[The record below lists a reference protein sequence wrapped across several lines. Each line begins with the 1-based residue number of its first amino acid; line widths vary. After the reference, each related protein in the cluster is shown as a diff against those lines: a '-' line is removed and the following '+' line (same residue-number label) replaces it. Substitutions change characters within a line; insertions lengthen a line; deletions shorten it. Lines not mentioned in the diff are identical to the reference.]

1 MKIKREHKTGIIVL
15 LALSAAIWG
24 FNYLKGVDLF
34 SNYNTFYAVT
44 DNVEGV
50 IASTP
55 VTLKGIEIGN
65 VEGLR
70 FYDEMRQTMMIIR
83 INDKYQFSKD
93 SKIKVYGGNIMGGK
107 SIAIVPG
114 NDSQPATDKD
124 TLQILKEPGML
135 ELVNNRLTPLQD
147 KVENALIE
155 TNKLLN
161 GLNNVLNPKV
171 QQSIVN
177 STLNLEKTLQNFNQA
192 SSEVNQLLA
201 KNQEHFNK
209 SFENIDKASANF
221 VSLSDSLKQINIGNV
236 VADLN
241 KTIDKINIS
250 IDKLNRGEG
259 TMAKMMND
267 KELYENLSKST
278 KELELLLK
286 DIRNNPKRYVHFSVW
301 GRKDKKDEK

>member
-1 MKIKREHKTGIIVL
+1 MKLKREHKTGIIVL
-15 LALSAAIWG
+15 LTLIAAIWG
-24 FNYLKGVDLF
+24 FNYLKGKDLL
-34 SNYNTFYAVT
+34 NKYNTYYAIT

-50 IASTP
+50 VKSTP

-65 VEGLR
+65 VEGMH
-70 FYDEMRQTMMIIR
+70 FYNGIEKTIITIR
-83 INDKYQFSKD
+83 VKTDYAFSED
-93 SKIKVYGGNIMGGK
+93 SQVKVYGGNIMGGK
-107 SIAIVPG
+107 SVAIVPG
-114 NDSQPATDKD
+114 TSSKMAIDKD
-124 TLQILKEPGML
+124 TLQLLKEPGML
-135 ELVNNRLTPLQD
+135 ELVNTRLTPLQD
-147 KVENALIE
+147 KLELTLNE
-155 TNKLLN
+155 TNKLLG

-171 QQSIVN
+171 QHSLIN
-177 STLNLEKTLQNFNQA
+177 STVSLEKMLRNFNNT
-192 SSEVNQLLA
+192 SVKIDQLLA
-201 KNQEHFNK
+201 KNQDHFNK

-221 VSLSDSLKQINIGNV
+221 VTLTDSLKQINIGNV

-301 GRKDKKDEK
+301 GRKDKKEKK